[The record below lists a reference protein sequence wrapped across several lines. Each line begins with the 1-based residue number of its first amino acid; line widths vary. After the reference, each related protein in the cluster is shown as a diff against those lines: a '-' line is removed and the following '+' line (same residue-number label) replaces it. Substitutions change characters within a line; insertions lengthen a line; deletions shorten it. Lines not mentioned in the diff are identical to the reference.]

1 MKTKKEE
8 KDRLNK
14 ISIEDKEEL
23 QSLIHKIEFLIKKG
37 EITEE
42 TLKELQALIV
52 HLMIKRE
59 QYFYRLL
66 SLLKQ
71 GYQE

>member
-23 QSLIHKIEFLIKKG
+23 QSLIHKIEFLIRKG